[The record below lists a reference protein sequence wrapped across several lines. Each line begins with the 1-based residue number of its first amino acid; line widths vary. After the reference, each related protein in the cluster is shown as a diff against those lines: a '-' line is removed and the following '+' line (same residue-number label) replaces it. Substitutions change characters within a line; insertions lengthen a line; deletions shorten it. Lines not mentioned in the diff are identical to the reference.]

1 MLVLNYRSMDG
12 WWINSK
18 CVIVIDLSI
27 ENRWINVNV
36 YIVDGWIT
44 NDEQVNGGWMVQEW
58 GNRWQING
66 WFLGGQIMDCVL

>member
-18 CVIVIDLSI
+18 YVIVIDLSI

-36 YIVDGWIT
+36 HIVDGWIM
-44 NDEQVNGGWMVQEW
+44 NGEQINGGWMVQEW
-58 GNRWQING
+58 GTRWQING

>member
-18 CVIVIDLSI
+18 YVIVIDLSI

-36 YIVDGWIT
+36 YIVDGWIM
-44 NDEQVNGGWMVQEW
+44 NDEQINGGWMVQEW

-66 WFLGGQIMDCVL
+66 WFLGG

>member
-18 CVIVIDLSI
+18 YVIVIDLSI

-36 YIVDGWIT
+36 YTVDGWIM
-44 NDEQVNGGWMVQEW
+44 NGEQINGGWMVQEW
-58 GNRWQING
+58 ENRWQING
-66 WFLGGQIMDCVL
+66 WFLGGRIMDCVL